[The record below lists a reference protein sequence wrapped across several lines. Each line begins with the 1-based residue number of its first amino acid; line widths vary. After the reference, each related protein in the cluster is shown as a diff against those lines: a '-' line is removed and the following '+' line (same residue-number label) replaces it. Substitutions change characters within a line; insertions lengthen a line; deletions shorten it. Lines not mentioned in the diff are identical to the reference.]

1 MEYELADV
9 HAKCPVCAHGD
20 NKRLWTIDSRG
31 AARHFVPS
39 PQASE
44 RFEALAKH
52 IEALWGTDH
61 CEVVRC
67 EACSFTFAN
76 PYVAGDKRF
85 YELAYERSGYPS
97 WKWEFEEALAEL
109 KRLSTADFKLLEVGA
124 GNGAFIRRAIGTV
137 AQSQNI
143 LTTEYSDYGRSQIES
158 LGVRCLPIDL
168 RQIDDEAYRESFDAI
183 CMFQVLEHL
192 DDLPSLFRH
201 ARFLLKKGGSFI
213 AAVPNGER
221 IAFNEKNGALLD
233 MPPNHIGRWSKK
245 SFEVAAESFHFSV
258 ASYGVEDFRLP
269 SYFKQFVSYRV
280 LRNAQKPGSV
290 GSYVTGIRNR
300 RLRSLFLQAL
310 AGLNAVTS
318 LPYVP
323 KMNRTLGDSQMVRY
337 IKQ

>member
-1 MEYELADV
+1 MEYELTDV
-9 HAKCPVCAHGD
+9 RAKCPVCGHED
-20 NKRLWTIDSRG
+20 NRRLWTVDARG

-39 PQASE
+39 PQAAE

-52 IEALWGTDH
+52 IESLWGADH
-61 CEVVRC
+61 CEVVSC
-67 EACSFTFAN
+67 EACSFTFSS

-97 WKWEFEEALAEL
+97 WKWEFEEALTEL
-109 KRLSTADFKLLEVGA
+109 KRLSTADFRLLEVGA

-143 LTTEYSDYGRSQIES
+143 LATEYSDYGRRQIES
-158 LGVRCLPIDL
+158 LGVRCLPTDL
-168 RQIDDEAYRESFDAI
+168 RQIRDEAYKESFDAI

-192 DDLPSLFRH
+192 DDLPGLFDH
-201 ARFLLKKGGSFI
+201 VRFLLKRGGSFI
-213 AAVPNGER
+213 AAVPNGDR

-245 SFEVAAESFHFSV
+245 SFEVAAQRFHFTV
-258 ASYGVEDFRLP
+258 ASYGIEDFRLP

-280 LRNAQKPGSV
+280 LRNAQKSGSI
-290 GSYVTGIRNR
+290 GSYVTGIRNKR
-300 RLRSLFLQAL
+300 ARSLFLQAL
-310 AGLNAVTS
+310 AAMNAVTS